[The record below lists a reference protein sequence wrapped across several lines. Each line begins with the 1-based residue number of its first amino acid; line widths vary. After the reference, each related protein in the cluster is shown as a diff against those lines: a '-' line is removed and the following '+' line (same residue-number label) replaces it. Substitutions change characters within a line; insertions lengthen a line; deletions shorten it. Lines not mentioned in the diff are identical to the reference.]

1 MGTLAVGHEEL
12 KEKWQSKT
20 TPERP
25 RVKKDEVTRRWGE
38 SPVFPHCSN
47 PTPGNCLIH
56 NRSSRD
62 VLEGRERG
70 MEGRRMGLQ
79 NRPFSS
85 T

>member
-47 PTPGNCLIH
+47 PTPGN
-56 NRSSRD
+56 
-62 VLEGRERG
+62 
-70 MEGRRMGLQ
+70 
-79 NRPFSS
+79 
-85 T
+85 TA

>member
-1 MGTLAVGHEEL
+1 MCRGRQSGGGSQRRGVGTLAVGHEEL

-47 PTPGNCLIH
+47 PTPGN
-56 NRSSRD
+56 
-62 VLEGRERG
+62 
-70 MEGRRMGLQ
+70 
-79 NRPFSS
+79 
-85 T
+85 TA